1 MFDEDSRSPAAQAV
15 SLGDNL
21 APLSIEDLEARVEAL
36 RAEIARVETELTAKR
51 AGRAA
56 AEAVFGGS

>member
-1 MFDEDSRSPAAQAV
+1 MFDDDGRSPPAPAV

-21 APLSIEDLEARVEAL
+21 APLSIEDLEARVDAL
-36 RAEIARVETELTAKR
+36 RAEIARVEAELTSKR